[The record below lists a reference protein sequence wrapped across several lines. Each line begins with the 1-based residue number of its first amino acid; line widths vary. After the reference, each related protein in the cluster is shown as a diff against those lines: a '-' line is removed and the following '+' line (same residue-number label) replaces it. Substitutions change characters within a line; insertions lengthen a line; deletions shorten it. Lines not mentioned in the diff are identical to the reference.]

1 MKKPTLKDVAKEA
14 GVSAGMVSRVINN
27 YGYFSQET
35 KTKVLKAVKKLSYRM
50 NATARALKVK
60 QTHVIGVLVS
70 DFVSFFWTTLV
81 RGIEQVANRA
91 GYHIILCN
99 TDENEQKGK
108 EYLSTL
114 LERNIDGLIVSPVL
128 GTQTELRRLSRDGL
142 PLVLV
147 DRSIRGLEV
156 PCITVDNEAGSFEAV
171 DYLIKLGHR
180 RVGIVSGIRGIMTSE
195 ERLAGYTRAFKENGL
210 SIDERLIVE
219 GEFVSDKTHSA
230 VLKLL
235 GMKPSPTAIF
245 VCNEPMTIGVLL
257 ALKEK
262 GIRVPTEMSLIGFDD
277 PIWASITQPA
287 LTAVDQPSYSMG
299 VLACEALIQRIRE
312 RDQFRISK
320 ENIVLKPK
328 LVIRE
333 SCRKLKA

>member
-1 MKKPTLKDVAKEA
+1 MTKPTLKDVAKEA
-14 GVSAGMVSRVINN
+14 GVSIGMVSRVINN
-27 YGYFSQET
+27 YGSFSQET
-35 KTKVLKAVKKLSYRM
+35 KAKVSEAVKKLSYRR
-50 NATARALKVK
+50 NATARALKMK
-60 QTHVIGVLVS
+60 HTHAIGVLVS

-81 RGIEQVANRA
+81 RGIEQVASRA

-114 LERNIDGLIVSPVL
+114 LERNIDGLIVSPVQ
-128 GTQTELRRLSRDGL
+128 GTQTELKRLSRNGL

-147 DRSIRGLEV
+147 DRKIRGLKV
-156 PCITVDNEAGSFEAV
+156 PCVTVDNEAGSFEAV
-171 DYLIKLGHR
+171 DYLVKLGHR
-180 RVGIVSGIRGIMTSE
+180 RIGIVSGIRGIMTSE
-195 ERLAGYTRAFKENGL
+195 ERLAGYLRAFKENGL
-210 SIDERLIVE
+210 SIDDKLIVE

-235 GMKPSPTAIF
+235 AMNPPPTAIF

-262 GIRVPTEMSLIGFDD
+262 NIRVPTEMSLIGFDD
-277 PIWASITQPA
+277 PVWASITQPA
-287 LTAVDQPSYSMG
+287 LSAVDQPSYSMG
-299 VLACEALIQRIRE
+299 VLACEALIRSIRE
-312 RDQFRISK
+312 RDQFRIGS

-333 SCRKLKA
+333 SCRRLKA